1 MQSFEPGKFPTLLY
15 KPPAVFFSVF
25 FWYTVRMSE
34 ILCDDLEDI
43 AVKAGALILENG
55 GETYRA
61 EETVVRTARSLG
73 AADASAFIT
82 PTVVILSYI
91 DEYGHH
97 HTNMRRIYRR
107 GTNLKKVAL
116 VNDLSRRMEMHRRM
130 LNPKRVKNIL
140 SRIENTEGYSTTVV
154 ILAAAVSSFF
164 FTLLFGG
171 TLVDGLCAFLIGLV
185 LRIVLLNLDRLT
197 HNSFIVS
204 LISGSII
211 SVTTDLIGL
220 TGFKVDTSVVMIGT
234 LMQVVPGLALVNSIR
249 DIIAGDLMSGTAR
262 LVDAVMIAAGLSVGA
277 ASGVFAA
284 RFL

>member
-1 MQSFEPGKFPTLLY
+1 M
-15 KPPAVFFSVF
+15 A
-25 FWYTVRMSE
+25 E

-43 AVKAGALILENG
+43 AVQAGALVLENG

-61 EETVVRTARSLG
+61 EETVVRTARALG
-73 AADASAFIT
+73 AVDASAFIT
-82 PTVVILSYI
+82 PTVVILSYV
-91 DEYGHH
+91 DDHGHH

-107 GTNLKKVAL
+107 DTNLKKVAL
-116 VNDLSRRMEMHRRM
+116 VNDLSRRMETYRRM
-130 LNPKRVKNIL
+130 LNPKRVKNLL
-140 SRIENTEGYSTTVV
+140 SRIDRTAGYSRPV
-154 ILAAAVSSFF
+154 IVLSAALSSFF

-171 TLVDGLCAFLIGLV
+171 SLIDGGCAFFIGLI

-204 LISGSII
+204 LIAGSII
-211 SVTTDLIGL
+211 SVTADMIGL
-220 TGFKVDTSVVMIGT
+220 SNFQVDTSVVMTGT

-277 ASGVFAA
+277 TSGVFVA